1 MAAKSL
7 FTRMRS
13 VAIKYL
19 NSIYDLVDLQRELV
33 VFLEHESWHRAIRQ
47 APYNDPKRLL
57 GFGYKA
63 FSESD
68 EDGLIAEIFRRIGVE
83 SRTFFEFGVGDGLAN
98 NTLNLLL
105 GGWSGYWIDG
115 SATFVKLIE
124 ERLARFISTGQL
136 RVLNDFITVKSI
148 NKQIAQLGIPKSI
161 DLLSIDIDGNDYW
174 IWEAIE
180 AVSPRVV
187 VIEYN
192 ATLRPPH
199 RLVMEYKEDNWWN
212 GTNYFGASL
221 CALEALGRKKGYS
234 LVCCNYT
241 GVNAFFVRND
251 LVEDRFFRPFTAE
264 THYEPARYLKL
275 KAGHP
280 VGIGPYRE
288 V

>member
-57 GFGYKA
+57 GFGYMA

-98 NTLNLLL
+98 ITLNLLL
-105 GGWSGYWIDG
+105 VGWSGYWIDG

-124 ERLARFISTGQL
+124 ERLPRIISTGQ
-136 RVLNDFITVKSI
+136 
-148 NKQIAQLGIPKSI
+148 
-161 DLLSIDIDGNDYW
+161 
-174 IWEAIE
+174 
-180 AVSPRVV
+180 
-187 VIEYN
+187 
-192 ATLRPPH
+192 
-199 RLVMEYKEDNWWN
+199 
-212 GTNYFGASL
+212 
-221 CALEALGRKKGYS
+221 
-234 LVCCNYT
+234 
-241 GVNAFFVRND
+241 
-251 LVEDRFFRPFTAE
+251 
-264 THYEPARYLKL
+264 
-275 KAGHP
+275 
-280 VGIGPYRE
+280 
-288 V
+288 